1 MSDPHLHATR
11 LMLRPQLHRRETPA
25 AVLAREDR
33 RTGRG
38 GGLPTDLVE
47 GEESNR
53 EADVEEARDPDQER
67 GPEGERGPEDDEHP
81 AQDDRSDTENRGK
94 APQIAPRIGAARP
107 VHRPPMKEALLK
119 VEGGRRRVPSH
130 FDFHDNAFAGM
141 MKRTMP
147 TTTVISR

>member
-1 MSDPHLHATR
+1 
-11 LMLRPQLHRRETPA
+11 
-25 AVLAREDR
+25 R

-94 APQIAPRIGAARP
+94 APQLAPRIGAARP
-107 VHRPPMKEALLK
+107 GHRPPAKEAVLK
-119 VEGGRRRVPSH
+119 VEGGRRRGPSH
-130 FDFHDNAFAGM
+130 FGLRAHAGTGM
-141 MKRTMP
+141 TARTQP
-147 TTTVISR
+147 QTPVVGG